1 MNTMPRYAV
10 IGNPIEHSQSP
21 FIHRQFAQ
29 SLGLELQYDRV
40 LAPLTGFKEVVT
52 KFQTE
57 GGAGL
62 NITLPFK
69 EQAFQLATLTTARAR
84 AAGAANTLH
93 FKDGEIY
100 ADNTDGIGLVRDIT
114 RNLDFS
120 LTNKSILILGAGGA
134 VRGAIGPLLLEKPEH
149 LTIANRTLSKA
160 QLLASSFGDMGDIRA
175 LEYANLAG
183 LTFDIVINATSTGL
197 NGDNLPL
204 PNGIFKPEGLAYD
217 MMYKMGLTPF
227 LKQAQAY
234 RAAQL
239 ADGLGMLVEQAAESF
254 YIWHGQRPNTRPVM
268 NQLRDILA

>member
-1 MNTMPRYAV
+1 MNSIPRYAV

-21 FIHRQFAQ
+21 FIHRQFAE
-29 SLGLELQYDRV
+29 SLGLELQYERC
-40 LAPLTGFKEVVT
+40 LAPLSAFNEVVT
-52 KFQTE
+52 KFQAEYGT
-57 GGAGL
+57 GL

-84 AAGAANTLH
+84 TAGAANTLS

-114 RNLDFS
+114 HNLDFS
-120 LTNKSILILGAGGA
+120 LSNKSILILGAGGA
-134 VRGAIGPLLLEKPEH
+134 VRGAIGPLLLEKPKD
-149 LTIANRTLSKA
+149 LAIANRTISKA

-175 LEYANLAG
+175 LAYSDLG
-183 LTFDIVINATSTGL
+183 GQTFDIVINATSTGL

-234 RAAQL
+234 HAAQL

-254 YIWHGQRPNTRPVM
+254 FIWHKQRPNTRSVM